1 MHKYVVSLL
10 CLMINWASIKAQT
23 QEYLYLLN
31 EGSTSQQGS
40 IGRIH
45 LTNNQYEHL
54 DSIPNFGNDLK
65 IYDQQIFVVDG
76 VGDIRIYQKS
86 PFQLQKTISGRSA
99 RQVAKYQNQLVFT
112 SSAQPYFFVYDLMGD
127 SLLYAVDSNYIAST
141 TEGLWVEND
150 KAYVL
155 VNGWGSDSALFVW
168 NLATK
173 SWVKT
178 IPTATNPNDFIKI
191 GNSLIFNCLDYTNG
205 VTFQK
210 LDLAT
215 DSITQTFFTNMVS
228 YGGLTAKS
236 NQEVL
241 FNFNVPFPSNI
252 ALWNLQTN
260 SVDPQYL
267 ISSGAYALHYH
278 IPSSKLFYSITDFV
292 SFGKVVIKTTNGS
305 DTVNTHISPR
315 RLVYDLEN
323 TTSKESLMAFTESR
337 IYPNPAH
344 EQVFFQLPNDF
355 QNLKIYN
362 MEGKKI
368 YETSDKIQYLDLQA
382 WKKGVYGIVIQTQ
395 NGQISYKLVIE

>member
-1 MHKYVVSLL
+1 MHKYVVSFL
-10 CLMINWASIKAQT
+10 CLMIGWASIKAQA

-31 EGSTSQQGS
+31 EGSTSYQGS

-45 LTNNQYEHL
+45 LANNQYEHL
-54 DSIPNFGNDLK
+54 DSIATFGNDLK

-76 VGDIRIYQKS
+76 LGDIKIYQKS
-86 PFQLQKTISGRSA
+86 PFQLQKTIPVHSA

-112 SSAQPYFFVYDLMGD
+112 SSAHPYLNVYDLIGD
-127 SLLYAVDSNYIAST
+127 SLLYSVDSNYIAST
-141 TEGLWVEND
+141 TEGLWIEND

-168 NLATK
+168 NLASKT
-173 SWVKT
+173 WVKT
-178 IPTATNPNDFIKI
+178 IPTALNPNDFAKV
-191 GNSLIFNCLDYTNG
+191 GNYLIFNCLDYMNG

-210 LDLAT
+210 LDLTT
-215 DSITQTFFTNMVS
+215 DSITQTFFTNMMS

-241 FNFNVPFPSNI
+241 FNFNAPFPSNI

-260 SVDPQYL
+260 L
-267 ISSGAYALHYH
+267 IDSNYVTSAGAYALYYH

-292 SFGKVVIKTTNGS
+292 SFGKVVIKSSSGS

-323 TTSKESLMAFTESR
+323 TTSIESKMAFTESK

-368 YETSDKIQYLDLQA
+368 YETSDKIPYLELQG
-382 WKKGVYGIVIQTQ
+382 WEKGVYGLVIQTQ
-395 NGQISYKLVIE
+395 NGQSSHKLIIE